1 MKPLLT
7 DTMVSIQ
14 ADVPCSSVRDN
25 YVSIL
30 EDRARK
36 EVQERA
42 ESVSRLKR
50 VSQHIINTEATSK
63 DKMSHKWAA
72 AVKPA
77 KSPISPNTG
86 CNRYE

>member
-14 ADVPCSSVRDN
+14 AEVPCSSVRDN

-30 EDRARK
+30 EDGRRK

-63 DKMSHKWAA
+63 GKMSHKWVS
-72 AVKPA
+72 AVKSPPSHQIPA
-77 KSPISPNTG
+77 ITAMNK
-86 CNRYE
+86 

>member
-1 MKPLLT
+1 MKPRPT

-14 ADVPCSSVRDN
+14 AEAPCSSVRDN

-30 EDRARK
+30 EDGWRK

-50 VSQHIINTEATSK
+50 VSQHLISTEE
-63 DKMSHKWAA
+63 KWLT
-72 AVKPA
+72 K
-77 KSPISPNTG
+77 G
-86 CNRYE
+86 